1 MLELL
6 VLATVV
12 HISIYDYR
20 KLRIRNVD
28 SAFLGFLLTFNLR
41 PSSLLTTIS
50 WIAISIVTFHLIRI
64 GMGDLKLWIVLV
76 LTQGQIVLSIDYL
89 HRLVLTA
96 VLVVCVF
103 WLKVGTLRGAIAFAP
118 VLLIPFIS
126 LYLAI

>member
-6 VLATVV
+6 VFATVV

-20 KLRIRNVD
+20 NLRIRNVD
-28 SAFLGFLLTFNLR
+28 SALLALLFAFDLR

-50 WIAISIVTFHLIRI
+50 WIAISIVTFHLVRI

-76 LTQGQIVLSIDYL
+76 LTEGQIVLSIAYL

-96 VLVVCVF
+96 VLVVFGF
-103 WLKVGTLRGAIAFAP
+103 WLKSGTLRGTIAFAP